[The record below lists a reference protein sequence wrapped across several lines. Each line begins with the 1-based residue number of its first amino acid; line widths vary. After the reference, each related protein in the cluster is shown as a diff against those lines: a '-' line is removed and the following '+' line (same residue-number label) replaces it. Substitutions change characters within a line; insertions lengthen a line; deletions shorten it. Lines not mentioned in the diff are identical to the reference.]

1 MIKLLESFLLPSE
14 PRATATNSPT
24 LCKLQIETT
33 PLCNL
38 METWTNV
45 IESRD
50 ISYHFSATESFSI
63 WTNVVKTRR
72 ATATVRARGDR
83 ARRSAACS
91 AASWGSCAS
100 PSAAPWPTRAGA
112 PAPRGPGELWL
123 VSTAWNE
130 GYPNVPEEFTITEK
144 APTRAFSWLKAP
156 TSAFTFKTLLRHY
169 AKRALTPR

>member
-38 METWTNV
+38 METWANV

-123 VSTAWNE
+123 VSWPQCSLVLQKVASELHPKVRNHGE
-130 GYPNVPEEFTITEK
+130 GPY
-144 APTRAFSWLKAP
+144 
-156 TSAFTFKTLLRHY
+156 
-169 AKRALTPR
+169 